1 MALFIVTCLDKPG
14 ALELRLATRPDH
26 LAHIARYGAAV
37 KLAGPILSDLEGTP
51 IGSHF
56 ILEMDDQAAAEAFA
70 DQDPFAQV
78 GVFES
83 RTIYPFRMTIG
94 GLGPA

>member
-1 MALFIVTCLDKPG
+1 MALFILTCLDKPG

-26 LAHIARYGAAV
+26 LAHIARFGTAV

-56 ILEMDDQAAAEAFA
+56 VLDFADQEAAEAFA
-70 DQDPFAQV
+70 SQDPYALA
-78 GVFES
+78 GVFRS
-83 RTIYPFRMTIG
+83 RTLHPFRVTIG
-94 GLGPA
+94 ALGE

>member
-1 MALFIVTCLDKPG
+1 MALFILTCMDKPG
-14 ALELRLATRPDH
+14 ALELRLTTRPDH
-26 LAHIARYGAAV
+26 LAHIARFGAAV

-56 ILEMDDQAAAEAFA
+56 ILDMDDLATAEAFA
-70 DQDPFAQV
+70 NEDPFAQV

-94 GLGPA
+94 TLGPA